1 MSRFS
6 SLLNDINDRLKL
18 PPQAKARIILEIAA
32 DLEDAY
38 EFFCEQGLSEA
49 EATAR
54 AQEKFILDEDTIAE
68 LSIIHQPLVK
78 KWLDKVSVYTEN
90 RWERAA
96 LILTLLVLAVL
107 SGQSLAKVHFFEN
120 AGIFVWPIIGVAVA
134 GIVQFFIKFQTFFSR
149 KSFEPHTLR
158 KGIDAIA
165 YLGAF
170 SIALGFTGYFY
181 ELFRTGV
188 DTVFPGGSLI
198 TVICTVLES
207 QQQLT
212 DIYTCFVTSA
222 TVMTASLLTALFLAL
237 LWFVLNN
244 KATAMEMKK
253 AASLLAK

>member
-6 SLLNDINDRLKL
+6 SLLNDINDRLDV
-18 PPQAKARIILEIAA
+18 PPQVKARIILEIAA
-32 DLEDAY
+32 DLDDAFDY
-38 EFFCEQGLSEA
+38 FRQQGLSEA
-49 EATAR
+49 EATAQ

-68 LSIIHQPLVK
+68 LSIIHQPLMK
-78 KWLDKVSVYTEN
+78 KWLDKVAVYTEN

-96 LILTLLVLAVL
+96 LILTLLVLVVL

-120 AGIFVWPIIGVAVA
+120 AGLFVWPILGVAIA
-134 GIVQFFIKFQTFFSR
+134 GIIQFFIKFQTFFNR
-149 KSFEPHTLR
+149 KALKAHTLR
-158 KGIDAIA
+158 KGIDTVA

-181 ELFRTGV
+181 ELFRTGMN
-188 DTVFPGGSLI
+188 TVFPGGSLI
-198 TVICTVLES
+198 TMICTVVES

-253 AASLLAK
+253 AASLLAQ